1 MLPAVVRE
9 RLVGVGHTMGV
20 LALLHRGA
28 AVLRRIADLA
38 RQALLHRV
46 LGAAA
51 RRADQP
57 ADRQRLAAIGP
68 HFDGNLIGGAADAPR
83 ADLDGRADIAQRLM
97 KDSQGILTAAL
108 GDAIEGAV
116 DDRLGSGLL
125 ALVHQAIDEFGHD
138 VITELGVRQDF
149 TLVSGTATRHLVLSY
164 FGRLAPYFER
174 RWRRSLTPC
183 VSRVPRMM

>member
-1 MLPAVVRE
+1 MRK

-28 AVLRRIADLA
+28 AILRRVADLA
-38 RQALLHRV
+38 RQALLHGV

-57 ADRQRLAAIGP
+57 ADRQRLAAIGTDL
-68 HFDGNLIGGAADAPR
+68 DGNLIGRAADAPR
-83 ADLDGRADIAQRLM
+83 ANLDSGADIRQRLV
-97 KDSQGILTAAL
+97 KDPQRILSAAP

-116 DDRLGSGLL
+116 DDGLGSRLL
-125 ALVHQAIDEFGHD
+125 ALVHQAIDELGDD
-138 VITELGVRQDF
+138 VIAELGVRQDF
-149 TLVSGTATRHLVLSY
+149 ALNGGTTTRHLVISY

-174 RWRRSLTPC
+174 RWPRSLTPF
-183 VSRVPRMM
+183 VSTLARTLR